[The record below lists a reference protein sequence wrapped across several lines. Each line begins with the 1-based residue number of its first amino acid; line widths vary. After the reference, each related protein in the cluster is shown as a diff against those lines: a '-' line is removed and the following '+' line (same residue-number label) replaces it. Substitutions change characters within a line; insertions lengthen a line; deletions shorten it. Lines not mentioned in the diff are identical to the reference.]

1 MRISLTIDGI
11 SIDAPTGKEQGRF
24 RIVQP
29 GEVVAAVGTML
40 NMVKPSKRKASVR
53 SCSFE

>member
-29 GEVVAAVGTML
+29 GEVVVAVGYYAEYGQT
-40 NMVKPSKRKASVR
+40 VEAQSER
-53 SCSFE
+53 